1 MESDMT
7 TVIELKD
14 VWKVYVMGKVHVAAL
29 RGLTLAIKKGEFVS
43 IMGPSGS
50 GKSTSMN
57 MIGCLDVPTKG
68 HIYLYGKDIAHLHE
82 SDLAQIRGKRIG
94 FVFQKFN
101 LISSL
106 TALENVTLPMMFQ
119 NITTEQAQTRGKEL
133 LAKVGLADRMHH
145 RPNEM
150 SGGQQQRVSIARAL
164 ANDPEIILADE
175 PTGNLDSAS
184 GKLVL
189 DLLDQLHK
197 KEGKTL
203 ILVTHDP
210 VLGRHADR
218 MCVLKDGQ
226 VLKIE
231 QLKRHP

>member
-1 MESDMT
+1 MVV
-7 TVIELKD
+7 VISLKD
-14 VWKVYVMGKVHVAAL
+14 VWKVYTMGTVHVAAL
-29 RGLTLAIKKGEFVS
+29 RGLTVDIKKGEFVS

-119 NITTEQAQTRGKEL
+119 NVSPEQAEARGKEL

-145 RPNEM
+145 RPNEL
-150 SGGQQQRVSIARAL
+150 SGGQQQRVSISRAL

-189 DLLDQLHK
+189 DVLETLHK
-197 KEGKTL
+197 KDGKTL

-210 VLGRHADR
+210 ALGRRADR

-231 QLKRHP
+231 QLKRHV